1 MRKAKGRNQ
10 LIKKLQEIN
19 KHIIVD
25 LIVDNFNEYL
35 LNNAFKVDT
44 TLSLNYSDRI
54 IYITKN
60 ILAGN
65 EKYLNTLINYNNTY
79 ITENNFDTL
88 TEEEYKEKCLN
99 NEIRSLTGSGINAE
113 QMILYIM
120 TTGRLKEKLE
130 FFKKLYRQDLESYN
144 VFEKETLQKKPEML
158 ELLKGTQFEM
168 EWLEFINNNYKGFEK
183 IDFEGLADRYR
194 IKYNKFNDTYTV
206 PSGFVVFFENKS
218 LEIFNKLETFNLNF
232 GLLHG
237 NLKRIDGYLKDIEKM
252 QEESKRI
259 SEESKTLKKENEN
272 LKKIN
277 DFQKAK
283 ILAYESGEKDK
294 LIKESQKEV
303 NYLYGQIESLKEE
316 IKNIEQDE
324 NNTIEENIKIEET
337 EQQEEKEKT
346 DLQNKNVVILGGKWN
361 SKNRGEVESYID
373 SENATVEFIEANRIF
388 RNSEKIKNKDIVIF
402 DISYNSHSAFYKV
415 RSITDNLLYIN
426 KSNIDEIKGAVSK
439 WLKF

>member
-10 LIKKLQEIN
+10 LVKKLQEIN
-19 KHIIVD
+19 EHIIID
-25 LIVDNFNEYL
+25 LIVDNFNEHL
-35 LNNAFKVDT
+35 LNSAFKVDT

-65 EKYLNTLINYNNTY
+65 EKYLNTVINYNNTY
-79 ITENNFDTL
+79 ITENGYDKL
-88 TEEEYKEKCLN
+88 TEEEYREKCLN
-99 NEIRSLTGSGINAE
+99 NEIRSLTGSGINTE

-120 TTGRLKEKLE
+120 TTGNLKDKLE
-130 FFKKLYRQDLESYN
+130 FFKKLYNQDLENYRT
-144 VFEKETLQKKPEML
+144 FEKDTLNKKPEML
-158 ELLKGTQFEM
+158 ELLQGTQFEM
-168 EWLEFINNNYKGFEK
+168 EFQEFINNNYKGIDK

-194 IKYNKFNDTYTV
+194 IKYNNFNNTYTV
-206 PSGFVVFFENKS
+206 PSGFVVFFENKT
-218 LEIFNKLETFNLNF
+218 LEIFNKLESFNLNF

-237 NLKRIDGYLKDIEKM
+237 NLKRISGYLKNIEKI

-283 ILAYESGEKDK
+283 ILAYESKEQDK
-294 LIKESQKEV
+294 LVKEQQKEI
-303 NYLYGQIESLKEE
+303 NYLYGQIERLKEE
-316 IKNIEQDE
+316 INNIEQDE
-324 NNTIEENIKIEET
+324 KLEIEENIKIEEIV
-337 EQQEEKEKT
+337 EEEKEKT

-373 SENATVEFIEANRIF
+373 SENATVEFIEANKIF
-388 RNSEKIKNKDIVIF
+388 RNSEKIANKDIVVF
-402 DISYNSHSAFYKV
+402 DTSYNSHAAFYKV
-415 RSITDNLLYIN
+415 KSITDNLLYIN
-426 KSNIDEIKGAVSK
+426 KSNIQEIKKS
-439 WLKF
+439 L

>member
-19 KHIIVD
+19 EHIIID
-25 LIVDNFNEYL
+25 LIVDNFNEHL
-35 LNNAFKVDT
+35 LNSAFKVDA
-44 TLSLNYSDRI
+44 TLSLGYSDRI

-60 ILAGN
+60 IIAEN
-65 EKYLNTLINYNNTY
+65 EKYLNTLINYNNSY
-79 ITENNFDTL
+79 IKDNSFDTL
-88 TEEEYKEKCLN
+88 TEKEYEEKCLN
-99 NEIRSLTGSGINAE
+99 NEVRSLTDSGINAE

-120 TTGRLKEKLE
+120 TTGNLKEKLG
-130 FFKKLYRQDLESYN
+130 FFKKLYSKDLESYE
-144 VFEKETLQKKPEML
+144 VFEKDTLSKKPEML
-158 ELLKGTQFEM
+158 ELLQGTQFEM
-168 EWLEFINNNYKGFEK
+168 EFQEFINNNYKRFEK
-183 IDFEGLADRYR
+183 IDFEELADRYR
-194 IKYNKFNDTYTV
+194 IKYNSFNDTYIV
-206 PSGFVVFFENKS
+206 PSGFVVFFENKT

-237 NLKRIDGYLKDIEKM
+237 NLKRIDRYLKDIEKI

-259 SEESKTLKKENEN
+259 SEESKTIKAENEN
-272 LKKIN
+272 LKQIN

-294 LIKESQKEV
+294 LIKESQKEI
-303 NYLYGQIESLKEE
+303 NYLYSQIESLQEQ

-324 NNTIEENIKIEET
+324 KLEIEENIKIEEI

-402 DISYNSHSAFYKV
+402 DTSYNSHSAFYKIK
-415 RSITDNLLYIN
+415 SIARNIIYIN
-426 KSNIDEIKGAVSK
+426 KSNIEEIKKS
-439 WLKF
+439 L

>member
-1 MRKAKGRNQ
+1 MRKARGRNQ
-10 LIKKLQEIN
+10 LVKKLQEIDEY
-19 KHIIVD
+19 IVMD
-25 LIVDNFNEYL
+25 LIIDNFNEHL
-35 LNNAFKVDT
+35 LNNAFKVDA

-65 EKYLNTLINYNNTY
+65 EKYLNTLINYNNAY
-79 ITENNFDTL
+79 ITENGYDKL
-88 TEEEYKEKCLN
+88 TEKEYNEKSLSG
-99 NEIRSLTGSGINAE
+99 EIRSIAGVGIASE

-120 TTGRLKEKLE
+120 TTGNLKEKLE
-130 FFKKLYRQDLESYN
+130 FFKKLYNKDLENYRT
-144 VFEKETLQKKPEML
+144 FEKDTLEKKPEMI
-158 ELLKGTQFEM
+158 ELLQGTQFEI
-168 EWLEFINNNYKGFEK
+168 EFQEFINNNYKGFEK

-194 IKYNKFNDTYTV
+194 IKYNNFNNTYTV

-218 LEIFNKLETFNLNF
+218 LEIFNKLESFNLNF

-237 NLKRIDGYLKDIEKM
+237 NLKRIDGYLKDIEKI
-252 QEESKRI
+252 QKESKRTA
-259 SEESKTLKKENEN
+259 EESKTLKAENEN

-294 LIKESQKEV
+294 LIKESQKEI
-303 NYLYGQIESLKEE
+303 NYLYGKIESLQEQ

-324 NNTIEENIKIEET
+324 NNTIEENITIEEI
-337 EQQEEKEKT
+337 EKQIEKEKT
-346 DLQNKNVVILGGKWN
+346 NLQNKNIIVLGGKWN

-373 SENATVEFIEANRIF
+373 SENATVEFIEANKIF

-402 DISYNSHSAFYKV
+402 DTSFNSHAAYYKV
-415 RSITDNLLYIN
+415 KSIARKIIYIN
-426 KSNIDEIKGAVSK
+426 KSNIEEIKKS
-439 WLKF
+439 L

>member
-10 LIKKLQEIN
+10 LVKKLQEIN
-19 KHIIVD
+19 EHMIID
-25 LIVDNFNEYL
+25 LIVDNFNEHL
-35 LNNAFKVDT
+35 LNSAFKVDT
-44 TLSLNYSDRI
+44 TLSLGYSDKI

-65 EKYLNTLINYNNTY
+65 EKYLNTLINYNNSY
-79 ITENNFDTL
+79 IKDNSFDAL
-88 TEEEYKEKCLN
+88 TEKEYKEKCLN
-99 NEIRSLTGSGINAE
+99 NEVRSLTDSGIKSE

-120 TTGRLKEKLE
+120 TTGNLKEKLE
-130 FFKKLYRQDLESYN
+130 FFKKLYSKDLESYN

-158 ELLKGTQFEM
+158 ELLQGTQFEM
-168 EWLEFINNNYKGFEK
+168 EFQEFINNNYKGFEK
-183 IDFEGLADRYR
+183 IDFEGLADRYK
-194 IKYNKFNDTYTV
+194 IKYNKFNGTYTV
-206 PSGFVVFFENKS
+206 PSGFIVFFENKT
-218 LEIFNKLETFNLNF
+218 LEIFNKLESFNLNF

-237 NLKRIDGYLKDIEKM
+237 NLKRIDGYLKEIKEV

-259 SEESKTLKKENEN
+259 VEESKTLKAENEN

-277 DFQKAK
+277 EFQKAK

-294 LIKESQKEV
+294 LIKESQKEI
-303 NYLYGQIESLKEE
+303 NYLYGQIESLQEQ

-346 DLQNKNVVILGGKWN
+346 VLQNKNIVILGGKWN

-373 SENATVEFIEANRIF
+373 SENATVEFVEANKIF
-388 RNSEKIKNKDIVIF
+388 RNSEKIANKDIIVF
-402 DISYNSHSAFYKV
+402 DTSYNSHAAFYKV
-415 RSITDNLLYIN
+415 KSITDNLLYIN
-426 KSNIDEIKGAVSK
+426 KSNIEEIKKS
-439 WLKF
+439 L

>member
-25 LIVDNFNEYL
+25 LIVDNFNEHL

-44 TLSLNYSDRI
+44 TLSLSYSDRI

-60 ILAGN
+60 ILSGN

-79 ITENNFDTL
+79 ITENGYDKL
-88 TEEEYKEKCLN
+88 TEKEYEEKCLN

-120 TTGRLKEKLE
+120 TTGRLKEKLD

-144 VFEKETLQKKPEML
+144 VFEKDTLNKKPEML
-158 ELLKGTQFEM
+158 KLLQGTQFEM
-168 EWLEFINNNYKGFEK
+168 EFQEFINNNYKGFDK

-206 PSGFVVFFENKS
+206 PSGFVVFFENKTM
-218 LEIFNKLETFNLNF
+218 EIFNKLESFNLNF

-237 NLKRIDGYLKDIEKM
+237 NLKRIDGYLRNIEKI
-252 QEESKRI
+252 QEESKRTA
-259 SEESKTLKKENEN
+259 EESKTLKAENEN
-272 LKKIN
+272 LKKVN
-277 DFQKAK
+277 EFQKAK

-294 LIKESQKEV
+294 LIKESQKEIT
-303 NYLYGQIESLKEE
+303 YLYGQIERLKEE
-316 IKNIEQDE
+316 INNIEQDE
-324 NNTIEENIKIEET
+324 NNTIEENIKIEEI
-337 EQQEEKEKT
+337 EQQKEKEKT
-346 DLQNKNVVILGGKWN
+346 DLQNKNIIVLGGKWN
-361 SKNRGEVESYID
+361 SKNKGEVESYID
-373 SENATVEFIEANRIF
+373 AENATVEFIEANRIF
-388 RNSEKIKNKDIVIF
+388 RNSQKISNKDTVIF
-402 DISYNSHSAFYKV
+402 DTSYNSHAAFYKIK
-415 RSITDNLLYIN
+415 SIARNIIYIN
-426 KSNIDEIKGAVSK
+426 KSNIEEIKKS
-439 WLKF
+439 L

>member
-10 LIKKLQEIN
+10 LVKKLQEIN
-19 KHIIVD
+19 EHMIID
-25 LIVDNFNEYL
+25 LIVDNFNEHL
-35 LNNAFKVDT
+35 LNSAFKVDT
-44 TLSLNYSDRI
+44 TLSLGYSDKI

-65 EKYLNTLINYNNTY
+65 EKYLNTLINYNNSY
-79 ITENNFDTL
+79 IKDNSFDAL
-88 TEEEYKEKCLN
+88 TEKEYKEKCLN
-99 NEIRSLTGSGINAE
+99 NEVRSLTDSGIKSE

-120 TTGRLKEKLE
+120 TTGNLKEKLE
-130 FFKKLYRQDLESYN
+130 FFKKLYSKDLESYN

-158 ELLKGTQFEM
+158 ELLQGTQFEM
-168 EWLEFINNNYKGFEK
+168 EFQEFINNNYKGFEK
-183 IDFEGLADRYR
+183 IDFEGLANRYR
-194 IKYNKFNDTYTV
+194 IKYNSFNDTYIV
-206 PSGFVVFFENKS
+206 PSGFVVFFENKT
-218 LEIFNKLETFNLNF
+218 LEIFNKLESFNLNF

-237 NLKRIDGYLKDIEKM
+237 NLKRIDGYLKDIEKI
-252 QEESKRI
+252 QEESKRTT
-259 SEESKTLKKENEN
+259 EESKTLKKENEN

-294 LIKESQKEV
+294 LIKESQKEI
-303 NYLYGQIESLKEE
+303 NYLYDQIESLKEQ

-346 DLQNKNVVILGGKWN
+346 VLQNKNIVILGGKWN

-388 RNSEKIKNKDIVIF
+388 RNSEKIANKDIVIF
-402 DISYNSHSAFYKV
+402 DTSYNSHSAFYKV
-415 RSITDNLLYIN
+415 KSLTDNLLYIN
-426 KSNIDEIKGAVSK
+426 KSNIQEIKKS
-439 WLKF
+439 L

>member
-10 LIKKLQEIN
+10 LVKKLQEIN
-19 KHIIVD
+19 EHIIID
-25 LIVDNFNEYL
+25 LIVDNFNEHL
-35 LNNAFKVDT
+35 LNSAFKVDT

-65 EKYLNTLINYNNTY
+65 EKYLNTVINYNNTY
-79 ITENNFDTL
+79 ITENGYDKL
-88 TEEEYKEKCLN
+88 TEEEYREKCLN
-99 NEIRSLTGSGINAE
+99 NEIRSLTGSGINTE

-120 TTGRLKEKLE
+120 TTGNLKDKLE
-130 FFKKLYRQDLESYN
+130 FFKKLYNQDLENYRT
-144 VFEKETLQKKPEML
+144 FEKDTLNKKPEML
-158 ELLKGTQFEM
+158 ELLQGTQFEM
-168 EWLEFINNNYKGFEK
+168 EFQEFINNNYKGIDK

-194 IKYNKFNDTYTV
+194 IKYNNFNNTYTV
-206 PSGFVVFFENKS
+206 PSGFVVFFENKT
-218 LEIFNKLETFNLNF
+218 LEIFNKLESFNLNF

-237 NLKRIDGYLKDIEKM
+237 NLKRISGYLKNIEKI

-283 ILAYESGEKDK
+283 ILAYESKEQDK
-294 LIKESQKEV
+294 LVKEQQKEI
-303 NYLYGQIESLKEE
+303 NYLYGQIERLKEE
-316 IKNIEQDE
+316 INNIEQDE
-324 NNTIEENIKIEET
+324 KLEIEENIKIEEI

-346 DLQNKNVVILGGKWN
+346 NLKNKNIIVLGGKWN

-373 SENATVEFIEANRIF
+373 SKNATVEFIEANKIF

-402 DISYNSHSAFYKV
+402 DTSYNSHSAFYKV

-426 KSNIDEIKGAVSK
+426 KSNIQEIKKS
-439 WLKF
+439 L

>member
-25 LIVDNFNEYL
+25 LIVDNFNEHL

-44 TLSLNYSDRI
+44 TLSLSYSDRI

-60 ILAGN
+60 ILSGN

-79 ITENNFDTL
+79 ITENGYDKL
-88 TEEEYKEKCLN
+88 TEKEYEEKCLN

-120 TTGRLKEKLE
+120 TTGRLKEKLD

-144 VFEKETLQKKPEML
+144 VFEKDTLNKKPEML
-158 ELLKGTQFEM
+158 ELLQGTQFEM
-168 EWLEFINNNYKGFEK
+168 EFQEFINNNYKGFDK

-206 PSGFVVFFENKS
+206 PSGFVVFFENKTM
-218 LEIFNKLETFNLNF
+218 EIFNKLESFNLNF

-237 NLKRIDGYLKDIEKM
+237 NLKRIDGYLRNIEKI
-252 QEESKRI
+252 QEESKRTA
-259 SEESKTLKKENEN
+259 EESKTLKAENEN
-272 LKKIN
+272 LKKVN
-277 DFQKAK
+277 EFQKAK

-294 LIKESQKEV
+294 LIKESQKEIT
-303 NYLYGQIESLKEE
+303 YLYGQIERLKEE
-316 IKNIEQDE
+316 INNIEQDE
-324 NNTIEENIKIEET
+324 NNTIEENIKIEEI
-337 EQQEEKEKT
+337 EQQKEKEKT
-346 DLQNKNVVILGGKWN
+346 DLQNKNIIVLGGKWN
-361 SKNRGEVESYID
+361 SKNKGEVESYID
-373 SENATVEFIEANRIF
+373 AENATVEFIEANRIF
-388 RNSEKIKNKDIVIF
+388 RNSQKISNKDIVIF
-402 DISYNSHSAFYKV
+402 DTSYNSHAAFYKIK
-415 RSITDNLLYIN
+415 SIARNIIYIN
-426 KSNIDEIKGAVSK
+426 KSNIEEIKKS
-439 WLKF
+439 L

>member
-1 MRKAKGRNQ
+1 MRRAKGRNQ
-10 LIKKLQEIN
+10 LVKKLQEIDEY
-19 KHIIVD
+19 IVMD
-25 LIVDNFNEYL
+25 LIIDNFNEHL
-35 LNNAFKVDT
+35 LNNAFKVDA

-79 ITENNFDTL
+79 ITENRYDKL

-99 NEIRSLTGSGINAE
+99 NEVRSLTDSGINAE

-120 TTGRLKEKLE
+120 TTGHLREKLD
-130 FFKKLYRQDLESYN
+130 FFKKLYSKDLESYK

-158 ELLKGTQFEM
+158 ELLQGTQFEM
-168 EWLEFINNNYKGFEK
+168 EFQEFINNNYKGFDK
-183 IDFEGLADRYR
+183 IDFEGLADKYR
-194 IKYNKFNDTYTV
+194 IKYNNFNNTYIV
-206 PSGFVVFFENKS
+206 PAGFVVFFENKS

-237 NLKRIDGYLKDIEKM
+237 NLKRIDGYLKDIEKI
-252 QEESKRI
+252 QEESKRTA
-259 SEESKTLKKENEN
+259 EESKAIKAENEN

-277 DFQKAK
+277 EFQKAK
-283 ILAYESGEKDK
+283 ILAYESKEQDK
-294 LIKESQKEV
+294 LVKEQQKEI

-324 NNTIEENIKIEET
+324 NNTIEENIIIEEI
-337 EQQEEKEKT
+337 EQQKEKEKK
-346 DLQNKNVVILGGKWN
+346 DLQNKNIVILGGKWN

-373 SENATVEFIEANRIF
+373 SKNATVEFIEANKIF
-388 RNSEKIKNKDIVIF
+388 RNSEKIANKDIVVF
-402 DISYNSHSAFYKV
+402 DTSFNSHAAYYKV
-415 RSITDNLLYIN
+415 KSITENLMYIN
-426 KSNIDEIKGAVSK
+426 KSNIEEIKKS
-439 WLKF
+439 L

>member
-1 MRKAKGRNQ
+1 MRKARGRNQ
-10 LIKKLQEIN
+10 LVKKLLEIN
-19 KHIIVD
+19 EHIIID
-25 LIVDNFNEYL
+25 LIVDNFNEHL
-35 LNNAFKVDT
+35 LNSAFKVDA

-65 EKYLNTLINYNNTY
+65 EKYLNAVINYNNAY
-79 ITENNFDTL
+79 ITENGYDKL
-88 TEEEYKEKCLN
+88 TEEEYKEKCPN
-99 NEIRSLTGSGINAE
+99 NEVRSLTDSGINAE

-120 TTGRLKEKLE
+120 TTGKMKNKLE
-130 FFKKLYRQDLESYN
+130 FFKEFYKEDLKK
-144 VFEKETLQKKPEML
+144 VEKYTKDTLSQKPEMI
-158 ELLKGTQFEM
+158 ELLQGTQFEM
-168 EWLEFINNNYKGFEK
+168 EFQEFINNNYKGIDK

-206 PSGFVVFFENKS
+206 PSGFVVFFENKTM
-218 LEIFNKLETFNLNF
+218 EMFNKLESFNLNF

-237 NLKRIDGYLKDIEKM
+237 NLKRIDGYLKDIKEV

-259 SEESKTLKKENEN
+259 VEESKTIKTENEN

-294 LIKESQKEV
+294 LIKESQKEI
-303 NYLYGQIESLKEE
+303 NFLYGQIESLKEQ

-324 NNTIEENIKIEET
+324 NNTIEENIIIEEI

-346 DLQNKNVVILGGKWN
+346 DLQNKNIIVLGGKWN
-361 SKNRGEVESYID
+361 SKNRGEVESYINFK
-373 SENATVEFIEANRIF
+373 NATVEFIEANKIF
-388 RNSEKIKNKDIVIF
+388 RNSEKIANKDIVVF
-402 DISYNSHSAFYKV
+402 DTSFNSHAAYYKV
-415 RSITDNLLYIN
+415 KSITENLMYIN
-426 KSNIDEIKGAVSK
+426 KSNIEEIKKS
-439 WLKF
+439 L

>member
-1 MRKAKGRNQ
+1 MRKTKGRNQ
-10 LIKKLQEIN
+10 LVKKLHEIDEY
-19 KHIIVD
+19 IVMD
-25 LIVDNFNEYL
+25 LIIDNFNEHL
-35 LNNAFKVDT
+35 LNNAFKVDA

-79 ITENNFDTL
+79 ITENRYDKL
-88 TEEEYKEKCLN
+88 TDEEYKEKCLN
-99 NEIRSLTGSGINAE
+99 NEVRNLTDSGINAE

-120 TTGRLKEKLE
+120 TTGKMKNKLE
-130 FFKKLYRQDLESYN
+130 FFKEFYKEDLKKVEKYTKDTLRQ
-144 VFEKETLQKKPEML
+144 KPEML
-158 ELLKGTQFEM
+158 ELLQGTQFEM
-168 EWLEFINNNYKGFEK
+168 EFQEFINNNYKGIDK

-206 PSGFVVFFENKS
+206 PSGFVVFFENKTM
-218 LEIFNKLETFNLNF
+218 EMFNKLESFNLNF

-237 NLKRIDGYLKDIEKM
+237 NLKRIDGYLKDIKEV

-259 SEESKTLKKENEN
+259 VEESKTIKTENEN

-294 LIKESQKEV
+294 LIKESQKEI
-303 NYLYGQIESLKEE
+303 NFLYGQIESLKEQ

-324 NNTIEENIKIEET
+324 NNTIEENIIIEEI

-346 DLQNKNVVILGGKWN
+346 DLQNKNIIVLGGKWN

-373 SENATVEFIEANRIF
+373 FKNATVEFIEANKIF
-388 RNSEKIKNKDIVIF
+388 RNSEKIANKDIVVF
-402 DISYNSHSAFYKV
+402 DTSFNSHAAYYKV
-415 RSITDNLLYIN
+415 KRITENLMYIN
-426 KSNIDEIKGAVSK
+426 KSNIEEIKKS
-439 WLKF
+439 L

>member
-19 KHIIVD
+19 EHIIID
-25 LIVDNFNEYL
+25 LVVDNFNEHL

-79 ITENNFDTL
+79 ITENGYDKL
-88 TEEEYKEKCLN
+88 TEKEYNEKSLSG
-99 NEIRSLTGSGINAE
+99 EIRSIAGVGIASE

-120 TTGRLKEKLE
+120 TTGNLRDKLE
-130 FFKKLYRQDLESYN
+130 FFKKLYKQDLEGYN
-144 VFEKETLQKKPEML
+144 VFEKDTLNKKPEML
-158 ELLKGTQFEM
+158 ELLQGTQFEM
-168 EWLEFINNNYKGFEK
+168 EFQEFINNNYKGIDK

-194 IKYNKFNDTYTV
+194 IKYNNFNDTYTV

-218 LEIFNKLETFNLNF
+218 LEIFNKLESFNLNF

-237 NLKRIDGYLKDIEKM
+237 NLKRIDGYLKDIEKI
-252 QEESKRI
+252 QEESKRTA
-259 SEESKTLKKENEN
+259 EESKTLKVENDN
-272 LKKIN
+272 LKKVN
-277 DFQKAK
+277 EFQKAK
-283 ILAYESGEKDK
+283 ILAYESKEQDK
-294 LIKESQKEV
+294 LVKEQQKEI
-303 NYLYGQIESLKEE
+303 NYLYRQIESLQEQ

-324 NNTIEENIKIEET
+324 NNTIEENIKIEEI
-337 EQQEEKEKT
+337 EQQEEKEKA
-346 DLQNKNVVILGGKWN
+346 DLQNKNIVILGGKWN

-373 SENATVEFIEANRIF
+373 SENGTIEFIEANKIF
-388 RNSEKIKNKDIVIF
+388 RNSEKI
-402 DISYNSHSAFYKV
+402 
-415 RSITDNLLYIN
+415 L
-426 KSNIDEIKGAVSK
+426 
-439 WLKF
+439 